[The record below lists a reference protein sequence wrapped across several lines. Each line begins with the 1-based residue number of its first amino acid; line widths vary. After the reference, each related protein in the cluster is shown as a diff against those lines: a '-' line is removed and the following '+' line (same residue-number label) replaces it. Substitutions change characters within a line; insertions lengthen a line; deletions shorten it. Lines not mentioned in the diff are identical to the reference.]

1 MEEKTHLDQCLGYTA
16 SNIIV
21 DLGADI
27 NVLPK
32 ATWRALGCPPLERP
46 SYDVALADGSHI
58 KPEGFLQGVEVDS
71 LGMKSKV
78 YFTDPDAF
86 YQDREP
92 YPVY

>member
-1 MEEKTHLDQCLGYTA
+1 MEEKTHLYQCLGYTT

-32 ATWRALGCPPLERP
+32 VTWRALGYPTLERP
-46 SYDVALADGSHI
+46 GYDVALEYGSHF

-78 YFTDPDAF
+78 YFTYPDSF